1 MGSNSIQLCMDH
13 TLMTT
18 EYIVVKYMTTKIG
31 IMLSTLHF

>member
-1 MGSNSIQLCMDH
+1 MDSPQKSSVEIIFKDSG
-13 TLMTT
+13 